1 MVSATIYKGAM
12 LGYTLIVLG
21 FAVVTVAVA
30 LIRTGR
36 RPPRD
41 W

>member
-1 MVSATIYKGAM
+1 M
-12 LGYTLIVLG
+12 LGYTLLVLG

-30 LIRTGR
+30 LIRTGLPWR
-36 RPPRD
+36 GRPPRD